1 MNKLPKLCIKN
12 KLEKNMSENFK
23 EMLENVKQLNPKERA
38 LMAHIIISSL
48 ETNVDEDVNEAWAE
62 LANKRYNELINGK
75 VNPITWDEIKQSIK
89 G

>member
-1 MNKLPKLCIKN
+1 
-12 KLEKNMSENFK
+12 MSENFK

>member
-1 MNKLPKLCIKN
+1 
-12 KLEKNMSENFK
+12 MSENFK

-48 ETNVDEDVNEAWAE
+48 ETNVDENVNEAWAE

>member
-1 MNKLPKLCIKN
+1 
-12 KLEKNMSENFK
+12 MSGNFK
-23 EMLENVKQLNPKERA
+23 ELLENVKQLNPKERA

-48 ETNVDEDVNEAWAE
+48 ETNVDENVNEAWAE